1 MSLQDSL
8 LSALFL
14 FLATVVTLGGVL
26 FYHRIRAW
34 FENEMQRLEKS
45 LPSNVQDL
53 ITQAATEAWAAANQS
68 GAIGI
73 VHSTL
78 DAKIKWAA
86 SAADD
91 VLKLHGYTVNI
102 DIVTNA
108 ILTVIDS
115 VFAGDKMQNVTP
127 VPTAIPAPI
136 APIQP
141 SVG

>member
-1 MSLQDSL
+1 
-8 LSALFL
+8 
-14 FLATVVTLGGVL
+14 
-26 FYHRIRAW
+26 
-34 FENEMQRLEKS
+34 MQRLEKS